1 MTTLEDL
8 WYGNIDP
15 HETVLNDDRRFK
27 NLLALMG
34 RNRDKLSSTLTE
46 QQKESLAK
54 YDDAVNELHSLAE
67 LSAFRY
73 GFSLGIR
80 MMTESVS
87 IDLTANE

>member
-15 HETVLNDDRRFK
+15 HESFLIQNRQFRH
-27 NLLALMG
+27 LLSLMG
-34 RNRDKLSSTLTE
+34 KNRDKLSNTLTE

-87 IDLTANE
+87 IELTA

>member
-15 HETVLNDDRRFK
+15 HETYLDDDQHFK

-34 RNRDKLSSTLTE
+34 RNRDKLSATLTE

-80 MMTESVS
+80 MMTESIS

>member
-1 MTTLEDL
+1 MTVLEDL

-15 HETVLNDDRRFK
+15 HETVPNDDRHFK
-27 NLLALMG
+27 SMLALMG
-34 RNRDKLSSTLTE
+34 RNRDKLNNTLAE
-46 QQKESLAK
+46 QQKESLVK